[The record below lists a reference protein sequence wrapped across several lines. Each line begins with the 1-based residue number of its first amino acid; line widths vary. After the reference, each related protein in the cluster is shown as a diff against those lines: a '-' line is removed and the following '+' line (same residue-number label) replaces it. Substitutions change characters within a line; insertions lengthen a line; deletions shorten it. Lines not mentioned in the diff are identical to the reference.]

1 MFTVIFL
8 LLIYYFSKIKVLD
21 VRFSLWLIFFYFAY
35 YAFLKF
41 RGLESLF
48 VFSVIFIVY
57 LLIIIS
63 KLQRQII
70 RLVQE
75 VGLLKERLE
84 KED

>member
-1 MFTVIFL
+1 MIIFSIL
-8 LLIYYFSKIKVLD
+8 CIL
-21 VRFSLWLIFFYFAY
+21 
-35 YAFLKF
+35 
-41 RGLESLF
+41 
-48 VFSVIFIVY
+48 Y

-84 KED
+84 EED

>member
-1 MFTVIFL
+1 MFTIIFL
-8 LLIYYFSKIKVLD
+8 LLIYYFSKERILD
-21 VRFSLWLIFFYFAY
+21 IRFSLWLLFLYFSFFV
-35 YAFLKF
+35 FLKF
-41 RGLESLF
+41 KGLG
-48 VFSVIFIVY
+48 SVIIFSILCILY

-84 KED
+84 EED

>member
-1 MFTVIFL
+1 MFTIIFL
-8 LLIYYFSKIKVLD
+8 LLIYYFSKERILD
-21 VRFSLWLIFFYFAY
+21 IRFSLWLLFFYFSFFV
-35 YAFLKF
+35 FLKF
-41 RGLESLF
+41 KGLESVLI
-48 VFSVIFIVY
+48 FSIFCILY

-84 KED
+84 EED

>member
-1 MFTVIFL
+1 MFTIIFL
-8 LLIYYFSKIKVLD
+8 LLIYYFSKERILD
-21 VRFSLWLIFFYFAY
+21 IRFSLWLLFLYFSFFV
-35 YAFLKF
+35 FLKF
-41 RGLESLF
+41 KGLES
-48 VFSVIFIVY
+48 VIIFSILCILY

>member
-1 MFTVIFL
+1 MFTIVFL
-8 LLIYYFSKIKVLD
+8 LLIYYFSKERILD
-21 VRFSLWLIFFYFAY
+21 IRFSLWLLFFYFSFFV
-35 YAFLKF
+35 FLKF
-41 RGLESLF
+41 KGLESVLI
-48 VFSVIFIVY
+48 FSIFCILY

-84 KED
+84 EED